1 MPIYNKILKGLDSYN
16 LRHIVN
22 KDRKLHPDWLGNVT
36 MFTTES
42 IKRFMGLNRFI
53 DWRSY
58 YWIRKAANL
67 EILRFIDFGDENDPD
82 LRVAVFNSEEMSFYI
97 LYSAGI
103 SQGEN
108 ADMIKHCVKNFSNI
122 PNAHVL
128 IDLALL
134 TAKE

>member
-1 MPIYNKILKGLDSYN
+1 MPIYNTILKGLDSYN

-22 KDRKLHPDWLGNVT
+22 KDRKLHPSWLGNVS
-36 MFTTES
+36 MFTKES
-42 IKRFMGLNRFI
+42 VSQFMGLNRFI

-67 EILRFIDFGDENDPD
+67 GILRFIDFGDENDPD

-97 LYSAGI
+97 LYSAGV

-108 ADMIKHCVKNFSNI
+108 ADIIKRCVKSFYDI
-122 PNAHVL
+122 PNSHIL

-134 TAKE
+134 TSKD